1 MKMHFLFPSGKK
13 PQNAL
18 QKLICLFS
26 DNNGGILETVKAS
39 PLSTPSL
46 EPRSRKRENWN
57 REDFGTKFSLH
68 EKENIFGSN
77 NSGRESTRWN
87 RKSTRWRWEKGF
99 WKSCETERVG
109 NPLRKFRELPHLWS
123 FASFFV
129 SCIFLCSFHSAST
142 STYLYVCVFSIMW

>member
-1 MKMHFLFPSGKK
+1 MHFLFPSETK

-46 EPRSRKRENWN
+46 EPRSR
-57 REDFGTKFSLH
+57 
-68 EKENIFGSN
+68 
-77 NSGRESTRWN
+77 N
-87 RKSTRWRWEKGF
+87 RKKGELKPRRLGNKILTARKRKHF
-99 WKSCETERVG
+99 WVKQLWQRVNMVKEEVYTPRKRGFVSSVRPREWGSPKGNTEREPSSQV
-109 NPLRKFRELPHLWS
+109 LLL
-123 FASFFV
+123 FFV